1 VLIIEKMSPLT
12 DVDLPNSALLPLLAA
27 LAFLLFLLFL
37 ALVAIIEKIHRNA
50 TRKRAVKKAA
60 KISEGLGGNATSF
73 LPGQEI
79 VLALK
84 NKAIAYVGFPL
95 AEGPEILYKT
105 PSDSSD
111 PSLFL
116 AGNSLVMALPLEE
129 YDEQAGVRLS
139 QIAAGF
145 NASLSTLYGKKGTYT
160 PFFFVIANNAS
171 EAARVKNP
179 VAKVLIGLSGLINEL
194 LRLARTSG
202 VFDGAAGLNALYAA
216 FPNVRLLMKEDRECD
231 PRLVKGKMV
240 IDHKNETIPYDLKEE
255 GDSIYSFH
263 LYAGRSLQKT
273 KKEG

>member
-1 VLIIEKMSPLT
+1 MIPLT
-12 DVDLPNSALLPLLAA
+12 DIVIPESALLPLLFA

-37 ALVAIIEKIHRNA
+37 ALVAIIEKIHRSA
-50 TRKRAVKKAA
+50 ARKRAIKKAN

-95 AEGPEILYKT
+95 AEGAEILYKT
-105 PSDSSD
+105 PTDSSD

-116 AGNSLVMALPLEE
+116 AGHALVMVLSLEE
-129 YDEQAGVRLS
+129 YDEKAGLRLS
-139 QIAAGF
+139 QIASGF
-145 NASLSTLYGKKGTYT
+145 NTSLSTLYGKKGSYA

-179 VAKVLIGLSGLINEL
+179 VAKVVIGLPGLINEL
-194 LRLARTSG
+194 LRLARTNG
-202 VFDGAAGLNALYAA
+202 VFDGTDGLNALYAA
-216 FPNVRLLMKEDRECD
+216 YPDVRLLMKEDRECD
-231 PRLVKGKMV
+231 PRYEKGKMV
-240 IDHKNETIPYDLKEE
+240 IDHKNETIAYDPKEE

-263 LYAGRSLQKT
+263 LYAGRALQKG